1 MTIPPEHVR
10 AMADLIDAQAR
21 HIEKLEAGHWSRDTR
36 AEVDAAHYRYI
47 GKGAPPPSAFDKGGE
62 LPAPRGII
70 QHTEPAGIPTPLCTF
85 GLELDPPG
93 AWSCTL
99 PEGHGQN
106 HHLVYNYD
114 PAEGGELTTIDH
126 GDAVPVEI
134 HHGGPEIPRTLA
146 EIDADVEEANK
157 QHPTH
162 TNNHILDGAWPPKGE
177 CARCDA
183 LEPLWDERQA
193 RLFQATR
200 QLRAAHGDHRATPN
214 TQCGYHAPDGW
225 DCRLS
230 TGHPWPHRAT
240 GPWNNE
246 AKP

>member
-1 MTIPPEHVR
+1 MTIPPDHIR

-21 HIEKLEAGHWSRDTR
+21 HIEKLEAGHWSQHTR

-62 LPAPRGII
+62 L
-70 QHTEPAGIPTPLCTF
+70 TP
-85 GLELDPPG
+85 
-93 AWSCTL
+93 
-99 PEGHGQN
+99 
-106 HHLVYNYD
+106 
-114 PAEGGELTTIDH
+114 IDH

-146 EIDADVEEANK
+146 EIDADVEEASK

-162 TNNHILDGAWPPKGE
+162 TNNHIIDVAWPPKGE

-183 LEPLWDERQA
+183 LQPLWDERQA
-193 RLFQATR
+193 RLFQAAR

-230 TGHPWPHRAT
+230 TGHPWPHRAA
-240 GPWNNE
+240 GPWGNE
-246 AKP
+246 ATE